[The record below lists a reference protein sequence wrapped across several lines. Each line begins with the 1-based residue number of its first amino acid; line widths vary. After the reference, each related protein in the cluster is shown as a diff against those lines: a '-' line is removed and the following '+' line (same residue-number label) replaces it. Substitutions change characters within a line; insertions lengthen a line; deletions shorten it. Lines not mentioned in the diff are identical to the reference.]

1 MNDRIY
7 FTNHGDTKIPEKT
20 FEASAFPVTPWFV
33 ATTVPRLATLFVFIA
48 LAIVGCGRGTQPSQ
62 ESAPAATTAGSGE
75 PAATR
80 AVTDFPRPAKPAK
93 RYRLGVSI
101 PHLANPHYVGQA
113 YGYIDEAQNLGAQVT
128 LLEAGGYEHLDK
140 QVSQIEDLIASK
152 VDAIII
158 AAVSGPGTVGA
169 VEAAAAA
176 GIPVIN
182 VNVMTDSDKVVT
194 RIRSDDDVIGRM
206 QADFMGERLKN
217 GGNVVMLRGAPG
229 TSWAEIRGNAFRKQL
244 AANYPT
250 VKVLGEQYSQST
262 PADGLR
268 LMEDFL
274 QTFPQINGVYNGADS
289 TAVGAAQ
296 AVKSAGKA
304 GSVVM
309 TATDFQL
316 DTEKFVRE
324 GVISASVLQQPVTM
338 GRWGVRAAISYL
350 EKQPVPPVMFT
361 GLMTATK
368 ENVDR
373 LDLSTVRAPAGWTP
387 PPR

>member
-1 MNDRIY
+1 MQLR
-7 FTNHGDTKIPEKT
+7 
-20 FEASAFPVTPWFV
+20 
-33 ATTVPRLATLFVFIA
+33 TLNRALVVMAGIA
-48 LAIVGCGRGTQPSQ
+48 ILGCGRGTRPAN
-62 ESAPAATTAGSGE
+62 EATPAAGTSAPAAAPAE
-75 PAATR
+75 P
-80 AVTDFPRPAKPAK
+80 VTEYARPAKPSK
-93 RYRLGVSI
+93 QYRIGISI

-113 YGYIDEAQNLGAQVT
+113 YGYIDEAQQLGAQVT

-140 QVSQIEDLIASK
+140 QISQVEDLIASK
-152 VDAIII
+152 VDAIIL
-158 AAVSGPGTVGA
+158 AAISGPGTVA
-169 VEAAAAA
+169 VVEQAAAA

-244 AANYPT
+244 ADKYPS

-274 QTFPQINGVYNGADS
+274 QTYPQISGVYNGADS

-304 GSVVM
+304 GSIVM
-309 TATDFQL
+309 TATDFQI
-316 DTEKFVRE
+316 DTEKFIRD

-338 GRWGVRAAISYL
+338 GRWGVRAAVSYL
-350 EKQPVPPVMFT
+350 EKKSVPPVMFT
-361 GLMTATK
+361 GLMPATK
-368 ENVDR
+368 DNLDK
-373 LDLSTVRAPAGWTP
+373 LDLTTVRAPAGWTP
-387 PPR
+387 PVR

>member
-1 MNDRIY
+1 MKDWITRRC
-7 FTNHGDTKIPEKT
+7 
-20 FEASAFPVTPWFV
+20 AL
-33 ATTVPRLATLFVFIA
+33 LAVA
-48 LAIVGCGRGTQPSQ
+48 LAIIGCGRGKQSQ
-62 ESAPAATTAGSGE
+62 DVATGIAPAGSTETAAPAA
-75 PAATR
+75 
-80 AVTDFPRPAKPAK
+80 AVTAYPRPAKPA
-93 RYRLGVSI
+93 RQYRVGIAI

-113 YGYIDEAQNLGAQVT
+113 YGYIDEAQQLGAQVT

-140 QVSQIEDLIASK
+140 QISQVEDLIASK
-152 VDAIII
+152 VDAIIL
-158 AAVSGPGTVGA
+158 AAISGPGTVGV
-169 VEAAAAA
+169 VEQAAAA

-206 QADFMGERLKN
+206 QADVMGYQLQN

-244 AANYPT
+244 AAKYPN
-250 VKVLGEQYSQST
+250 VKILGEQYSQST

-304 GSVVM
+304 GSIVM

-316 DTEKFVRE
+316 DTEKFIRE
-324 GVISASVLQQPVTM
+324 GVITASILQQPVTM
-338 GRWGVRAAISYL
+338 GRWGVRAAINYL
-350 EKQPVPPVMFT
+350 EKKPVPPVMFT

-368 ENVDR
+368 ENIDR
-373 LDLSTVRAPAGWTP
+373 LDLTTLRAPAGWTP
-387 PPR
+387 PVR

>member
-1 MNDRIY
+1 MNEL
-7 FTNHGDTKIPEKT
+7 TKRGRALI
-20 FEASAFPVTPWFV
+20 AFG
-33 ATTVPRLATLFVFIA
+33 A
-48 LAIVGCGRGTQPSQ
+48 LAIIGCGRGTQSSQ
-62 ESAPAATTAGSGE
+62 EAAPAGAAASSTA
-75 PAATR
+75 AAVA
-80 AVTDFPRPAKPAK
+80 AVTEYPRPPKPSK
-93 RYRLGVSI
+93 QYRIGIAI

-113 YGYIDEAQNLGAQVT
+113 YGYIDEAQTLGAQVT

-152 VDAIII
+152 VDAIIL
-158 AAVSGPGTVGA
+158 AAISGPGTVSA
-169 VEAAAAA
+169 VEQAVAA

-206 QADFMGERLKN
+206 QADVMGDRLK
-217 GGNVVMLRGAPG
+217 GAGNVVMLRGAPG

-244 AANYPT
+244 AAKYPN
-250 VKVLGEQYSQST
+250 VKILGEQYSQST

-296 AVKSAGKA
+296 AVRGAGKA
-304 GSVVM
+304 GSIVM

-316 DTEKFVRE
+316 DTEKFIRE
-324 GVISASVLQQPVTM
+324 GVITASVLQQPVTM
-338 GRWGVRAAISYL
+338 GRWGVRAAINYL

-368 ENVDR
+368 DTLDR
-373 LDLSTVRAPAGWTP
+373 LDLTTLRAPAGWTP
-387 PPR
+387 PVR

>member
-1 MNDRIY
+1 MNELMKRGAI
-7 FTNHGDTKIPEKT
+7 
-20 FEASAFPVTPWFV
+20 V
-33 ATTVPRLATLFVFIA
+33 ALSA
-48 LAIVGCGRGTQPSQ
+48 LAILGCGRGKQSSQ
-62 ESAPAATTAGSGE
+62 EVAPGVTATPSGQAAAATE
-75 PAATR
+75 
-80 AVTDFPRPAKPAK
+80 AVTEYPRPPKPSK
-93 RYRLGVSI
+93 QYRIGIAI

-140 QVSQIEDLIASK
+140 QVSQVEDLIANK
-152 VDAIII
+152 VDAIIL
-158 AAVSGPGTVGA
+158 AAISGPGTVGA
-169 VEAAAAA
+169 VEQAVAA

-206 QADFMGERLKN
+206 QADAMGYVLKN

-229 TSWAEIRGNAFRKQL
+229 TSWAEIRGNAFRKQM
-244 AANYPT
+244 AAKYPN
-250 VKVLGEQYSQST
+250 VKILGEQYSQST

-304 GSVVM
+304 GSIVM

-316 DTEKFVRE
+316 DTEKFIRE
-324 GVISASVLQQPVTM
+324 GVITASILQQPVTM
-338 GRWGVRAAISYL
+338 GRWGVRAAINYL
-350 EKQPVPPVMFT
+350 EKKPVPPVMFT

-373 LDLSTVRAPAGWTP
+373 LDLTTLRAPSGWTP
-387 PPR
+387 PVR

>member
-1 MNDRIY
+1 MNKWFRRCAALI
-7 FTNHGDTKIPEKT
+7 
-20 FEASAFPVTPWFV
+20 AFP
-33 ATTVPRLATLFVFIA
+33 A
-48 LAIVGCGRGTQPSQ
+48 LAVIGCGRGTQTSQ
-62 ESAPAATTAGSGE
+62 ETAAGTPG
-75 PAATR
+75 AAEATVAQ
-80 AVTDFPRPAKPAK
+80 AVTDFPRPAKPSKA
-93 RYRLGVSI
+93 YRIGVSI

-113 YGYIDEAQNLGAQVT
+113 YGYIDEAQRLGAQVT

-140 QVSQIEDLIASK
+140 QVSQVEDLIASK

-158 AAVSGPGTVGA
+158 AAVSGPGTIGA

-206 QADFMGERLKN
+206 QADFMGERLK
-217 GGNVVMLRGAPG
+217 GAGNVVMLRGAPG

-244 AANYPT
+244 AAKYPN

-274 QTFPQINGVYNGADS
+274 QTFPQISGVYNGADS

-296 AVKSAGKA
+296 AVKGWPTRSKPRAAGTPIRSSIAGPVVSTLAAA
-304 GSVVM
+304 GSWIRCW
-309 TATDFQL
+309 ARPEQ
-316 DTEKFVRE
+316 
-324 GVISASVLQQPVTM
+324 
-338 GRWGVRAAISYL
+338 
-350 EKQPVPPVMFT
+350 
-361 GLMTATK
+361 
-368 ENVDR
+368 
-373 LDLSTVRAPAGWTP
+373 TP
-387 PPR
+387 RQ

>member
-1 MNDRIY
+1 MDVIRRRC
-7 FTNHGDTKIPEKT
+7 
-20 FEASAFPVTPWFV
+20 ALVV
-33 ATTVPRLATLFVFIA
+33 LAAIV
-48 LAIVGCGRGTQPSQ
+48 IVGCGRGTQPSQ
-62 ESAPAATTAGSGE
+62 EVTPAAGSSASSDG
-75 PAATR
+75 AAPVQ
-80 AVTDFPRPAKPAK
+80 AVTEYPRPPKPTKA
-93 RYRLGVSI
+93 YRIGISI
-101 PHLANPHYVGQA
+101 PHLSNPHYVGQA
-113 YGYIDEAQNLGAQVT
+113 YGYIDEAQKLGAQVT
-128 LLEAGGYEHLDK
+128 LLEAGGYQYLDK
-140 QVSQIEDLIASK
+140 QISQIEDLVASK
-152 VDAIII
+152 VDAIIV

-169 VEAAAAA
+169 IEAAAAA

-206 QADFMGERLKN
+206 QADFMGERLK
-217 GGNVVMLRGAPG
+217 GAGNVVMLRGAPG

-244 AANYPT
+244 GAKYPN

-296 AVKSAGKA
+296 AVVSAGKA
-304 GSVVM
+304 GAIIV
-309 TATDFQL
+309 TATDFQP
-316 DTEKFVRE
+316 DTEKFIRD
-324 GVISASVLQQPVTM
+324 GAITATVLQEPVTM
-338 GRWGVRAAISYL
+338 GRWGVRAAINYL
-350 EKQPVPPVMFT
+350 EKKPVPPVMFT

-368 ENVDR
+368 ENLDK

-387 PPR
+387 PVR